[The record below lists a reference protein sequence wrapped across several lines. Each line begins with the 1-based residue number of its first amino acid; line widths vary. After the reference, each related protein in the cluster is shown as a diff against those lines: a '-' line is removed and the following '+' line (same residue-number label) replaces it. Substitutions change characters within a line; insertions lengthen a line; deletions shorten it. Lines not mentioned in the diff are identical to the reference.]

1 LGLSEEDKEIYIEDN
16 ILVGITV
23 SVWATDDSGEP
34 PMGAK
39 RITDIKRF
47 WDSNYRF
54 TMSAYLTNNRQ
65 SKLVRL
71 EIIR

>member
-1 LGLSEEDKEIYIEDN
+1 MSKEN

-23 SVWATDDSGEP
+23 SVWATDDSREP
-34 PMGAK
+34 PSGAK

-54 TMSAYLTNNRQ
+54 IMSSYILDKRGPR
-65 SKLVRL
+65 LVRL
-71 EIIR
+71 IKV